1 MAEAGPE
8 KEGDKTAMMFLPLS
22 YSKRNRSVHRA
33 LLLSLIMVMLG
44 SAMTTPAAESA
55 DSGFQPAITVDDT
68 VLSLRGTGRLR
79 WKGLIK
85 VYDLGLYLP
94 QDLPGTDVFTDAPKR
109 LEFHYSVEIKAKDFG
124 EAAAPYLDKNVAP
137 DELKKLQNRITA
149 INGLYRDVKSGDRYT
164 LTYLPGKG
172 TELAWNGTVLGVI
185 DGADFAAAYFR
196 IWLGEHPISE
206 SMRRSLLQPPKGSGR

>member
-1 MAEAGPE
+1 
-8 KEGDKTAMMFLPLS
+8 MMFPSAS
-22 YSKRNRSVHRA
+22 YSKRKRSVHPA
-33 LLLSLIMVMLG
+33 LLLSLMMFLLG
-44 SAMTTPAAESA
+44 SAMITATAESA
-55 DSGFQPAITVDDT
+55 DSGFQPVITVDNT

-94 QDLPGTDVFTDAPKR
+94 QDLPSTDVFTDAPKR
-109 LEFHYSVEIKAKDFG
+109 LEFHYSVEIRAKDFG
-124 EAAAPYLDKNVAP
+124 EAAAPYLDKNVPP

-172 TELAWNGTVLGVI
+172 TELAWNGTILGVI
-185 DGADFAAAYFR
+185 DGADFAGAYFR

-206 SMRRSLLQPPKGSGR
+206 SMRRSLLQPPKDSGR

>member
-1 MAEAGPE
+1 
-8 KEGDKTAMMFLPLS
+8 MMFLPAS
-22 YSKRNRSVHRA
+22 YSSKRNRSVHPA
-33 LLLSLIMVMLG
+33 LLLSLMMFLLG
-44 SAMTTPAAESA
+44 SAMITAAAESA
-55 DSGFQPAITVDDT
+55 DSGFHPVITVDNT

-79 WKGLIK
+79 WKGLIR

-94 QDLPGTDVFTDAPKR
+94 QDLPSTDVFTDAPKR

-124 EAAAPYLDKNVAP
+124 EAAAPYLAKNVPP
-137 DELKKLQNRITA
+137 DELKKLQDRIIA
-149 INGLYRDVKSGDRYT
+149 INGLYRDVKHGDRYT

-172 TELAWNGTVLGVI
+172 TELAWNGTILGVI
-185 DGADFAAAYFR
+185 DGADFAGAYFR